1 MDLLTM
7 IGFIIL
13 LGLVV
18 NNAILL
24 VVQTRRSEAEG
35 ESREQAVRTALRLR
49 LRPIFMST
57 LTSIF
62 GMAPL
67 LLIPGEGSAIYRG
80 MAAAIVGGMS
90 VSTLFT
96 LILLPSLL
104 RMDLSFGRWRGAR
117 ARPTAA
123 LTQHQAAE

>member
-1 MDLLTM
+1 ML
-7 IGFIIL
+7 IL
-13 LGLVV
+13 RID
-18 NNAILL
+18 AP
-24 VVQTRRSEAEG
+24 
-35 ESREQAVRTALRLR
+35 

-104 RMDLSFGRWRGAR
+104 RMELSFGRWRGAR
-117 ARPTAA
+117 AQPTAA
-123 LTQHQAAE
+123 LTGHQSAE